1 MVDGNIEQEGTVL
14 NVELVGIKN
23 LKTTHNWRLEFDV
36 YEIDSNKVA
45 ELVGQIEK
53 AFVMALVENE

>member
-1 MVDGNIEQEGTVL
+1 MEDKGVTL

-36 YEIDSNKVA
+36 YKIDSENVKNIMDKLNKS
-45 ELVGQIEK
+45 L
-53 AFVMALVENE
+53 VMALVEYE

>member
-1 MVDGNIEQEGTVL
+1 MEDKGVTL

-36 YEIDSNKVA
+36 YEIDSANVKNIMDKLNKS
-45 ELVGQIEK
+45 L
-53 AFVMALVENE
+53 VMALVEYE